1 VSDKAQRTI
10 RIKWVRSGI
19 GFTYHQKR
27 IVRSLGL
34 KKLNQEVERPDTPQI
49 RGLVAK
55 VPHLVKIVE
64 AASKAAWTAVPE
76 YTIYAPE
83 AVPSKLA
90 ETAPETPAAETEK
103 AEAPATGDV
112 TAAQAASAHEQPL
125 VEAATA
131 AEAAPETPGDLATT
145 KIRESADYPREAVPS
160 KLAETAPETAAEET
174 EKAEAAATGE
184 VTGAPAAG
192 ADEPPPAEAATAA
205 EAATE
210 TPGDLAATELR
221 MSADASAKE
230 SAKAGEDE
238 EAGSEEGQP

>member
-64 AASKAAWTAVPE
+64 AASKPAWTSVPE

-83 AVPSKLA
+83 AAPSKAA
-90 ETAPETPAAETEK
+90 ETTPETPAEEPQK
-103 AEAPATGDV
+103 AEAQVPPPFA
-112 TAAQAASAHEQPL
+112 PL
-125 VEAATA
+125 
-131 AEAAPETPGDLATT
+131 PSRGG
-145 KIRESADYPREAVPS
+145 ESGVG
-160 KLAETAPETAAEET
+160 
-174 EKAEAAATGE
+174 ATGE
-184 VTGAPAAG
+184 VTGAPAAS
-192 ADEPPPAEAATAA
+192 AEELQPAETPTAA
-205 EAATE
+205 AATE
-210 TPGDLAATELR
+210 TPGDLAATS
-221 MSADASAKE
+221 MSADASAEE
-230 SAKAGEDE
+230 SAKAGE
-238 EAGSEEGQP
+238 EAGSEEGQPKA

>member
-64 AASKAAWTAVPE
+64 ATPKAAWTSVPE

-90 ETAPETPAAETEK
+90 ETAPETPA
-103 AEAPATGDV
+103 
-112 TAAQAASAHEQPL
+112 
-125 VEAATA
+125 
-131 AEAAPETPGDLATT
+131 
-145 KIRESADYPREAVPS
+145 
-160 KLAETAPETAAEET
+160 EET
-174 EKAEAAATGE
+174 EKTEAAATGE
-184 VTGAPAAG
+184 VTGAPAAS
-192 ADEPPPAEAATAA
+192 ADEPQPVEAPTAA

-210 TPGDLAATELR
+210 TPADLAATEIR
-221 MSADASAKE
+221 MSADASAEE
-230 SAKAGEDE
+230 SAKAGE
-238 EAGSEEGQP
+238 EAGSEEGQPKA

>member
-1 VSDKAQRTI
+1 VSDKAQKTV

-64 AASKAAWTAVPE
+64 AASKPAWTAVPE

-83 AVPSKLA
+83 AVPSKLV
-90 ETAPETPAAETEK
+90 ETTPEQTEKIEAAPQTPAARTEK
-103 AEAPATGDV
+103 T
-112 TAAQAASAHEQPL
+112 
-125 VEAATA
+125 
-131 AEAAPETPGDLATT
+131 
-145 KIRESADYPREAVPS
+145 
-160 KLAETAPETAAEET
+160 
-174 EKAEAAATGE
+174 EAAATGK
-184 VTGAPAAG
+184 VTGAPAAS
-192 ADEPPPAEAATAA
+192 AAEPQPAEAPTAA

-210 TPGDLAATELR
+210 VPGNLAATKR
-221 MSADASAKE
+221 RVPADASA
-230 SAKAGEDE
+230 GEGAE
-238 EAGSEEGQP
+238 PGGEAGSEEGQPKA

>member
-64 AASKAAWTAVPE
+64 AASKAAWTLVPE

-83 AVPSKLA
+83 AVASKLA
-90 ETAPETPAAETEK
+90 ETAPETPAEEIEK
-103 AEAPATGDV
+103 T
-112 TAAQAASAHEQPL
+112 
-125 VEAATA
+125 
-131 AEAAPETPGDLATT
+131 
-145 KIRESADYPREAVPS
+145 
-160 KLAETAPETAAEET
+160 
-174 EKAEAAATGE
+174 EAAATGE
-184 VTGAPAAG
+184 VTGAPAAA
-192 ADEPPPAEAATAA
+192 ADEPQPVEAPTAV
-205 EAATE
+205 EVATE
-210 TPGDLAATELR
+210 TPGGLAATEIR
-221 MSADASAKE
+221 MSADASAEE
-230 SAKAGEDE
+230 SAKAGE
-238 EAGSEEGQP
+238 EAGSEEGQPKA

>member
-64 AASKAAWTAVPE
+64 AASKPAWTSVPE

-83 AVPSKLA
+83 AVPSKPA
-90 ETAPETPAAETEK
+90 ETAPETP
-103 AEAPATGDV
+103 G
-112 TAAQAASAHEQPL
+112 
-125 VEAATA
+125 
-131 AEAAPETPGDLATT
+131 
-145 KIRESADYPREAVPS
+145 
-160 KLAETAPETAAEET
+160 EEPQ
-174 EKAEAAATGE
+174 KAEAAATGE
-184 VTGAPAAG
+184 VTGAPAASV
-192 ADEPPPAEAATAA
+192 EESQPAETPAAADAAAETLGGPAATSIS
-205 EAATE
+205 
-210 TPGDLAATELR
+210 P
-221 MSADASAKE
+221 DASAEE
-230 SAKAGEDE
+230 SAKAGE
-238 EAGSEEGQP
+238 EAGSEEGQPKA